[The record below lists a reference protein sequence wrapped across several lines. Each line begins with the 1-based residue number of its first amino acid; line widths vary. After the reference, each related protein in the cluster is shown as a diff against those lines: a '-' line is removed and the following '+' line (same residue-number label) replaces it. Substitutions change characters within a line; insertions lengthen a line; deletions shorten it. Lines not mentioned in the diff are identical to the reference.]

1 MKRLSFVATAMGIAT
16 ATMSVLGLASPTLA
30 LPGQTVDD
38 VTAWIKANPTLRPR
52 NNERL
57 IVRKS
62 DSAAQRFVFE
72 ASLFAPGSFDP
83 QSKGG
88 GRIRSE
94 SLKLFDMQNGLTKA
108 RLEESLRAIYGL
120 DITQDFDRAQT
131 IYTYPTAA
139 TVRTGVSQQKPI
151 LAALQ
156 GKIRK
161 GARFAYW
168 VEVAQSDKGVAY
180 AGRIVVFQHEDIDKL
195 EAEIRNR

>member
-1 MKRLSFVATAMGIAT
+1 MKRFTSVSAILGI
-16 ATMSVLGLASPTLA
+16 VLGWSAPAHA
-30 LPGQTVDD
+30 LPGQTVAE
-38 VTAWIKANPTLRPR
+38 VMTWMQSSSTIRPKSG
-52 NNERL
+52 EKL

-62 DSAAQRFVFE
+62 DSAAQRFIFE
-72 ASLFAPGSFDP
+72 ASMFAPGALLGS
-83 QSKGG
+83 SSSA

-94 SLKLFDMQNGLTKA
+94 TFQLFDMQNGVSKA

-139 TVRTGVSQQKPI
+139 TVQAAINQRKPI
-151 LAALQ
+151 LRSLQ
-156 GKIRK
+156 GEIRR

-168 VEVAQSDKGVAY
+168 VEVATTTTGTAY
-180 AGRIVVFQHEDIDKL
+180 AGRITIFQHQDIDKL